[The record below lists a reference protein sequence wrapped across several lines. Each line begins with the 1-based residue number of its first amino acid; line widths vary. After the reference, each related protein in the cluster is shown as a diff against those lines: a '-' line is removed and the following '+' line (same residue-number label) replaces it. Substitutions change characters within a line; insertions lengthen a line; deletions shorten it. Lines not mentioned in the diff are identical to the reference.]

1 MEAPNYFAETLGRQ
15 HPLYV
20 VKVSTILDESFTEI
34 RKHEVLK
41 KEGLLVEYEDSM
53 SEPVLFCSHTWL
65 RRSAPDNSQHVKLT
79 LLKSVLRRAVEGSLG
94 NLSPHWLTALAYKEE
109 SAALHLQADD
119 LRKLK
124 DGYVFF
130 DYMSIPQEDREAQG
144 RAIASL
150 VSYVSSSA
158 YFMCLAG
165 PWTHEDFGAAR
176 DDLAWSGRGWC
187 RMELAANALSP
198 VAKPMILACSP
209 SRVVTLPP
217 GGAIGREFLVA
228 ARVGTGDF
236 TVDADKMTLGPILR
250 NLIAARKKLA
260 LAQDDISTFRVLH
273 AATAWLLEGCGLA
286 DVEDEPYDDWMAT
299 MRFESATD
307 NVEGSGHTPLHFVE
321 A

>member
-1 MEAPNYFAETLGRQ
+1 METHFDETLGRQ

-20 VKVSTILDESFTEI
+20 VRVSTILDESFTEI

-41 KEGLLVEYEDSM
+41 REGLLVEYADDDPH
-53 SEPVLFCSHTWL
+53 PVLFCSHTWL

-94 NLSPHWLTALAYKEE
+94 DLSPHWLTALAYKEG

-158 YFMCLAG
+158 YFMCLGG

-198 VAKPMILACSP
+198 VAKPMILAAS
-209 SRVVTLPP
+209 
-217 GGAIGREFLVA
+217 VA
-228 ARVGTGDF
+228 T
-236 TVDADKMTLGPILR
+236 
-250 NLIAARKKLA
+250 
-260 LAQDDISTFRVLH
+260 
-273 AATAWLLEGCGLA
+273 
-286 DVEDEPYDDWMAT
+286 
-299 MRFESATD
+299 
-307 NVEGSGHTPLHFVE
+307 
-321 A
+321 

>member
-94 NLSPHWLTALAYKEE
+94 NLSPHWLTVLAYKEE

-176 DDLAWSGRGWC
+176 DDLACSRSSLSLFIASARLRRTSASTDTSSSSRPHTAPTVFSTSMIVMCAIISSTVSVILFAFSGSISGAFSSPLDCARSCASFCFWC
-187 RMELAANALSP
+187 ASACTSDATRSVSKPMPATLSWFEMSRVHELAYA
-198 VAKPMILACSP
+198 
-209 SRVVTLPP
+209 
-217 GGAIGREFLVA
+217 
-228 ARVGTGDF
+228 
-236 TVDADKMTLGPILR
+236 
-250 NLIAARKKLA
+250 
-260 LAQDDISTFRVLH
+260 
-273 AATAWLLEGCGLA
+273 
-286 DVEDEPYDDWMAT
+286 
-299 MRFESATD
+299 ESA
-307 NVEGSGHTPLHFVE
+307 SSP
-321 A
+321 